1 MNIISSAAR
10 QLVKLFVDDGA
21 LALTII
27 AIVTFAAL
35 LSVLVPEFAG
45 AAGAILVLGCAGAL
59 LGNVLRSSRRLTA
72 R

>member
-1 MNIISSAAR
+1 MNFISSAAR

-27 AIVTFAAL
+27 AIVALAAL
-35 LSVLVPEFAG
+35 LSLVAPEFAR

-59 LGNVLRSSRRLTA
+59 LGNVRRSRRRTTA